1 MPSLSELIERYIQG
15 LFERLGQSTVELRRH
30 ELAERF
36 GCAPSQINYVLE
48 TRFTAE
54 RGYLVESRRGGGGY
68 IRIMRLQVSR
78 PGLACAIQEH
88 IGDQLTP
95 REVDHL
101 LERLSGAGL
110 LSADQAGLVRRAIAR
125 ETRSIAPPVG
135 DVLRAMLLRAILCVL
150 LIDRDSGGEV

>member
-1 MPSLSELIERYIQG
+1 MPSLSALIEQYIC
-15 LFERLGQSTVELRRH
+15 RLIDQVDDSTIELRRH

-54 RGYLVESRRGGGGY
+54 RGFVVESRRGGGGY
-68 IRIMRLQVSR
+68 IRIIRLDVER
-78 PGLACAIQEH
+78 PDLAGAIRDH

-101 LERLSGAGL
+101 LERLAEAQILTSGEAGL
-110 LSADQAGLVRRAIAR
+110 IRQTVAR

-150 LIDRDSGGEV
+150 LVEDPSKEG